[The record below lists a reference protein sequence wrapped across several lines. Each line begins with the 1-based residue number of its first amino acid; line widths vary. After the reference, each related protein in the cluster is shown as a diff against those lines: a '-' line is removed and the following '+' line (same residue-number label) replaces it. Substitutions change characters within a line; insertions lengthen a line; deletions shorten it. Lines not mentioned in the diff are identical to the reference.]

1 MNRCFTGNGYYIIR
15 KRILKLLDK
24 KKLRRYTLLSRKTMF
39 VKIQEEKKNMPFPDY
54 YLWAGAALLILELV
68 HFQGQRKLHDQRTK
82 LFYGMMCVS
91 LVICIGG
98 IVLTRELSQNMAG
111 AWQARAAAHMVYRA
125 QFGLPFMLFKM
136 VWLTAGAQESG
147 FWKTGAALCRMGSVA
162 ILVNPWTKWI
172 SWPGAD
178 GLLHVGSGYSFFVWG
193 MMALYLVDLLFLF
206 WKRKQ
211 MKQQQAAALA
221 EAISLMI
228 LGILLQNV
236 FRVFL
241 AVGFAAALMLA
252 VLYLTMQNPYA
263 YVDFVTHVLNTDYFQ
278 YWINEKLRQK
288 EELFLLCLKLTDLE
302 RIRMEYGTDQE
313 LSRMVAEKFWNI
325 TPGHA
330 VFRVGYD
337 KYILMTKKESE
348 HRALAESVKELFS
361 KEMAVQNRSM
371 RCPVVMAAI
380 EHAENICSGNSD
392 EIMNYL
398 RFLLQHAEKSRE
410 VQCIS
415 CSREQQEKY
424 MYERKVEQ
432 YIQMALDEDLFD
444 VWYQMVYSIPEKRFV
459 SMEAL
464 SRLHHP
470 ELGWI
475 SPELF
480 IRLTMKNDQI
490 FELMPRQ
497 LHKICRFLKE
507 NEKALGGIQNVK
519 MNLSPEEL
527 TRKGY
532 CENLIAIIRSYGIP
546 PERFQFEITETD
558 ATEYSKE
565 LEECIQIL
573 QNAGISLCLDDF
585 GSGYA
590 NLASILKLP
599 FSIIK
604 MDRSLLLDITKNEK
618 SAAFYQSMVET
629 LHHIGYQIVS
639 EGVET
644 RQEAEMLEKWKVDM
658 IQGYYYAPP
667 LPDQGILEK
676 IASAAGTFK

>member
-1 MNRCFTGNGYYIIR
+1 
-15 KRILKLLDK
+15 
-24 KKLRRYTLLSRKTMF
+24 MF
-39 VKIQEEKKNMPFPDY
+39 VKIQEEKNNMPFPDY
-54 YLWAGAALLILELV
+54 YLWAGTALLILELV
-68 HFQGQRKLHDQRTK
+68 HFQGQRKLRDQRTK
-82 LFYGMMCVS
+82 LFYGMLGAA

-98 IVLTRELSQNMAG
+98 IVLTAELSKNMAG
-111 AWQARAAAHMVYRA
+111 AWQARAAAHMVYLA
-125 QFGLPFMLFKM
+125 QLGLPFMLFKM
-136 VWLTAGAQESG
+136 VWLTAGARESV
-147 FWKTGAALCRMGSVA
+147 FWKTGAALWGMGSVV

-172 SWPGAD
+172 SWPGTD
-178 GLLHVGSGYSFFVWG
+178 GMLHVGSGYPFFVWG

-206 WKRKQ
+206 WKRKK
-211 MKQQQAAALA
+211 MKQRQAAALA

-288 EELFLLCLKLTDLE
+288 KELFVICLKLTDLE

-313 LSRMVAEKFWNI
+313 LSRMAAEKLWDI

-330 VFRVGYD
+330 VFRVRYD
-337 KYILMTKKESE
+337 KYLLVTEKERE
-348 HRALAESVKELFS
+348 HRVLAERVKELFS

-371 RCPVVMAAI
+371 RCPVVMAEI
-380 EHAENICSGNSD
+380 EHAENICSGDGN
-392 EIMNYL
+392 EMMNYL
-398 RFLLQHAEKSRE
+398 RFLLQQAEKSRE

-415 CSREQQEKY
+415 CSMEQQKKY
-424 MYERKVEQ
+424 LYERNVEQ
-432 YIQMALDEDLFD
+432 YIRTALDEDLFD

-480 IRLTMKNDQI
+480 IRLAMKNDQI

-507 NEKALGGIQNVK
+507 NEEALGEIRNVK

-532 CENLIAIIRSYGIP
+532 CENLIAIIRSYGIA
-546 PERFQFEITETD
+546 PERFQFEVTETD

-644 RQEAEMLEKWKVDM
+644 RQEAEMLESWKVDM
-658 IQGYYYAPP
+658 IQGYYYAKP
-667 LPDQGILEK
+667 LPEQGVLEK
-676 IASAAGTFK
+676 IASTAETFL